1 MFKRVSIFKKPIPD
15 RSYFLFGPRQTG
27 KTTFLKTEFPEAWF
41 IDLLDA
47 RTFRD
52 FSTYPE
58 LLRERLDP
66 QQRLIVIDEIQRLP
80 GLLNEVHS
88 LMERNK
94 DLRFILTGS
103 SARSLRS
110 RGVNLLGGRAHVA
123 AGSRS
128 SIRKRDLRTS

>member
-66 QQRLIVIDEIQRLP
+66 
-80 GLLNEVHS
+80 
-88 LMERNK
+88 
-94 DLRFILTGS
+94 
-103 SARSLRS
+103 
-110 RGVNLLGGRAHVA
+110 
-123 AGSRS
+123 
-128 SIRKRDLRTS
+128 